1 MTPRLPAPSAAM
13 AALPRSGIRAI
24 MELAMERGD
33 TLNLSF
39 GEPDFDTPPHIVE
52 AAAAAARAGRTRY
65 TASRGI
71 TELREAAAASISR
84 RAGHGVAPDQIV
96 ATVGGVQGIF
106 STLAALADR
115 GDAVLVPD
123 PSWPNYVGICT
134 LLGLEVV
141 RYPLPA
147 AQGFEPDL
155 DVLEQLAKRPGV
167 KVLITNTPSNPT
179 GAVWQRDTVAAT
191 VDIAVRNGL
200 YVLSDEVYDEMAFD
214 GVHVPSA
221 PFAPDHVVT
230 VYSLSKT
237 YAMTG
242 WRIGYLAAPAEL
254 VGPLSKVPEVEVS
267 CPTAPAQ
274 WAAVAALSGP
284 QDCVREM
291 RDAYRS
297 RRDLAVAALRA
308 EDLFV
313 AEPRGAFYIFA
324 DVSAATSDTLEFA
337 KHLVREHGV
346 ACAPGD
352 TFGPGGAG
360 LVRISLAAA
369 PEDVTE
375 GIRRIGE
382 AVRAAVP
389 A

>member
-1 MTPRLPAPSAAM
+1 MS
-13 AALPRSGIRAI
+13 ALPRSGIRTI
-24 MELAMERGD
+24 MELAMERGG

-39 GEPDFDTPPHIVE
+39 GEPDFDTPRHIVE
-52 AAAAAARAGRTRY
+52 AADAAARAGRTRY

-71 TELREAAAASISR
+71 TELREAAAASITR
-84 RAGHGVAPDQIV
+84 RAGHDVGPDQIV
-96 ATVGGVQGIF
+96 ATVGGVQGVF

-134 LLGLEVV
+134 LLGLQIV

-147 AQGFEPDL
+147 ATGFEPDL
-155 DVLEQLAKRPGV
+155 DALETLAAGPGV

-214 GVHVPSA
+214 GEHVPSA
-221 PFAPDHVVT
+221 PFAPEHVVT

-254 VGPLSKVPEVEVS
+254 VGALSKVPEVEVS

-274 WAAVAALSGP
+274 WAAVAALEGP

-308 EDLFV
+308 ENLFV
-313 AEPRGAFYIFA
+313 AEPHGAFYIFA

-337 KHLVREHGV
+337 KHLVRDHGV

-352 TFGPGGAG
+352 TFGAGGGG
-360 LVRISLAAA
+360 LLRISLAAA
-369 PEDVTE
+369 PETVTE

-382 AVRAAVP
+382 AVRAACP

>member
-1 MTPRLPAPSAAM
+1 
-13 AALPRSGIRAI
+13 
-24 MELAMERGD
+24 
-33 TLNLSF
+33 
-39 GEPDFDTPPHIVE
+39 
-52 AAAAAARAGRTRY
+52 
-65 TASRGI
+65 
-71 TELREAAAASISR
+71 
-84 RAGHGVAPDQIV
+84 
-96 ATVGGVQGIF
+96 
-106 STLAALADR
+106 
-115 GDAVLVPD
+115 
-123 PSWPNYVGICT
+123 
-134 LLGLEVV
+134 
-141 RYPLPA
+141 
-147 AQGFEPDL
+147 
-155 DVLEQLAKRPGV
+155 
-167 KVLITNTPSNPT
+167 VLITNTPSNPT
-179 GAVWQRDTVAAT
+179 GAVWQRETVEAT

-214 GVHVPSA
+214 GEHVASA

-242 WRIGYLAAPAEL
+242 WRIGYLAAPAGL
-254 VGPLSKVPEVEVS
+254 VGALSKVPEVEVS

-274 WAAVAALSGP
+274 WAAVAALDGP

-297 RRDLAVAALRA
+297 RRDLAVTALRT
-308 EDLFV
+308 ENLFV

-337 KHLVREHGV
+337 KHLVRDHGV

-369 PEDVTE
+369 HETVTE
-375 GIRRIGE
+375 GIRRIGA

>member
-1 MTPRLPAPSAAM
+1 MTPPVPTPGAAV
-13 AALPRSGIRAI
+13 AALPRSGIRQI
-24 MELAMERGD
+24 MELAMERGG

-52 AAAAAARAGRTRY
+52 AAAEAARSGRTRY

-71 TELREAAAASISR
+71 PELREAAAAAVSR
-84 RAGHGVAPDQIV
+84 RAGHAVTPDQVV
-96 ATVGGVQGIF
+96 ATVGGVQGVF
-106 STLAALADR
+106 ATLAALCDR

-123 PSWPNYVGICT
+123 PCWPNYVGICT

-147 AQGFEPDL
+147 ATGFEPDL
-155 DVLEQLAKRPGV
+155 DVLERLAGTV
-167 KVLITNTPSNPT
+167 GAKVLVTNTPSNPT
-179 GAVWQRDTVAAT
+179 GAVWSREAVAAT
-191 VDIAVRNGL
+191 VDIAVRHGMF
-200 YVLSDEVYDEMAFD
+200 VLSDEVYDEMAFD
-214 GVHVPSA
+214 GEHVPSA

-230 VYSLSKT
+230 VYSVSKT

-242 WRIGYLAAPAEL
+242 WRIGYAAAPAAL
-254 VGPLSKVPEVEVS
+254 IGSLGKVPEIEVS

-274 WAAVAALSGP
+274 WAAVAALTGP

-291 RDAYRS
+291 RDAYRA
-297 RRDLAVAALRA
+297 RRDLAVAALR
-308 EDLFV
+308 EEGLYS
-313 AEPRGAFYIFA
+313 AEPRGAFYVFA
-324 DVSAATSDTLEFA
+324 DVSAATSDTFA
-337 KHLVREHGV
+337 FAEHLVREHGV
-346 ACAPGD
+346 AVAPGD

-369 PEDVTE
+369 PDTISA
-375 GIRRIGE
+375 GIRRIGA
-382 AVRAAVP
+382 AVRAGVP

>member
-1 MTPRLPAPSAAM
+1 MTPPVPTPGAAV
-13 AALPRSGIRAI
+13 AALPRSGIRQI
-24 MELAMERGD
+24 MELAMERGG

-52 AAAAAARAGRTRY
+52 AAAEAARSGRTRY

-71 TELREAAAASISR
+71 PELREAAAAAITR
-84 RAGHGVAPDQIV
+84 RAGHAVTADQVV
-96 ATVGGVQGIF
+96 ATVGGVQGVF
-106 STLAALADR
+106 AALAALCDR

-123 PSWPNYVGICT
+123 PCWPNYVGICT

-147 AQGFEPDL
+147 ATGFEPDL
-155 DVLEQLAKRPGV
+155 DVLERLAATAGA
-167 KVLITNTPSNPT
+167 KVLVTNTPSNPT
-179 GAVWQRDTVAAT
+179 GAVWRRETVAAT
-191 VDIAVRNGL
+191 VDIAVRHGL
-200 YVLSDEVYDEMAFD
+200 FVLSDEVYDEMAFD
-214 GVHVPSA
+214 GEHVPSA

-242 WRIGYLAAPAEL
+242 WRIGYVTAPTAL
-254 VGPLSKVPEVEVS
+254 IGSLGKVPEVEVS
-267 CPTAPAQ
+267 CPTAPAP
-274 WAAVAALSGP
+274 WAAVAALTGP

-297 RRDLAVAALRA
+297 RRDLAVAALR
-308 EDLFV
+308 EEGLFA
-313 AEPRGAFYIFA
+313 AEPRGAFYAFA
-324 DVSAATSDTLEFA
+324 DISAATSDTFA
-337 KHLVREHGV
+337 FAEHLVREHGTAV
-346 ACAPGD
+346 APGD

-360 LVRISLAAA
+360 LLRISLAAA
-369 PEDVTE
+369 PDTIAE
-375 GIRRIGE
+375 GIRRIGV
-382 AVRAAVP
+382 AVRAGVP

>member
-1 MTPRLPAPSAAM
+1 MS
-13 AALPRSGIRAI
+13 ALPRSGIRTI
-24 MELAMERGD
+24 MELAMERGG

-39 GEPDFDTPPHIVE
+39 GEPDFDTPRHIVE
-52 AAAAAARAGRTRY
+52 AADAAARAGRTRY

-71 TELREAAAASISR
+71 TELREAAAASITR
-84 RAGHGVAPDQIV
+84 RAGHDVGPDQIV
-96 ATVGGVQGIF
+96 ATVGGVQGVF

-134 LLGLEVV
+134 LLGLQIV

-147 AQGFEPDL
+147 ATGFEPDL
-155 DVLEQLAKRPGV
+155 DALETLAAGPGV

-214 GVHVPSA
+214 GEHVPSA
-221 PFAPDHVVT
+221 PFAPEHVVT

-254 VGPLSKVPEVEVS
+254 VGALSKVPEVEVS

-274 WAAVAALSGP
+274 WAAVAALEGP

-308 EDLFV
+308 ENLFV
-313 AEPRGAFYIFA
+313 AEPHGAFYIFA

-337 KHLVREHGV
+337 KHLVRDHGV

-352 TFGPGGAG
+352 TFGAGGAG
-360 LVRISLAAA
+360 LLRISLAAA
-369 PEDVTE
+369 PETVTE

-382 AVRAAVP
+382 AVRAACP

>member
-1 MTPRLPAPSAAM
+1 MS
-13 AALPRSGIRAI
+13 ALPRSGIRAI
-24 MELAMERGD
+24 MELAMERGG

-39 GEPDFDTPPHIVE
+39 GEPDFDTPRHIVE
-52 AAAAAARAGRTRY
+52 AADAAARAGRTRY

-71 TELREAAAASISR
+71 TELREAAAASITR
-84 RAGHGVAPDQIV
+84 RAGHDVGPDQIV
-96 ATVGGVQGIF
+96 ATVGGVQGVF

-134 LLGLEVV
+134 LLGLQIV

-147 AQGFEPDL
+147 AAGFEPDL
-155 DVLEQLAKRPGV
+155 DALETLAAGPGV

-214 GVHVPSA
+214 GEHVPSA
-221 PFAPDHVVT
+221 PFAPEHVVT

-254 VGPLSKVPEVEVS
+254 VGTLSKVPEVEVS

-274 WAAVAALSGP
+274 WAAVAALEGP

-308 EDLFV
+308 ENLFV
-313 AEPRGAFYIFA
+313 AEPHGAFYIFA

-337 KHLVREHGV
+337 KHLVLDHGV

-352 TFGPGGAG
+352 TFGAGGAG
-360 LVRISLAAA
+360 LLRISLAAA
-369 PEDVTE
+369 PETVTE

-382 AVRAAVP
+382 AVRAACP